1 MGAFM
6 LHGLTPGPLIFRD
19 DANIVYGIYN
29 GMILAA
35 LLLFLIGYVG
45 QKFFARIILAPDT
58 MISPIVVLLCVVGA
72 YVEGGGMFGVYL
84 MLVFAFVGYFM
95 KRFDFSFVTFLV
107 GFILGPMFELSL
119 RQSLI
124 LTDGDPL
131 KLLDH
136 PIAIA
141 FLVLAVFSIVRLSSV
156 NLLRIEP
163 QQPPGLGNEAELKQ

>member
-1 MGAFM
+1 
-6 LHGLTPGPLIFRD
+6 
-19 DANIVYGIYN
+19 
-29 GMILAA
+29 
-35 LLLFLIGYVG
+35 
-45 QKFFARIILAPDT
+45 

-95 KRFDFSFVTFLV
+95 KKLDFSFVTFLV

-124 LTDGDPL
+124 LTDGNPA
-131 KLLDH
+131 KLIDH

-141 FLVLAVFSIVRLSSV
+141 FLLLAVFSIVRLSRV
-156 NLLRIEP
+156 NLLRFEP
-163 QQPPGLGNEAELKQ
+163 EQKTGVADKLTP